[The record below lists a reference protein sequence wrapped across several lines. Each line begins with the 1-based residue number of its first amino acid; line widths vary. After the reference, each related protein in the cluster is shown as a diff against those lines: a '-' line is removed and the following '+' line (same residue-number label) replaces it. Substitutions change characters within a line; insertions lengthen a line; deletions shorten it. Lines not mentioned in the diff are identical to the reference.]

1 MDGVKYQN
9 NIVTFPIQR
18 QMDRIVREATRIEK
32 KSLELLKKSGHSTTL
47 DGMNDGTLI
56 RAYKKV
62 YGDKW
67 KDYYRKYHG

>member
-1 MDGVKYQN
+1 
-9 NIVTFPIQR
+9 
-18 QMDRIVREATRIEK
+18 MDRIVREATRIEK